1 MAAFMTKVA
10 LTPME
15 QPMKTNDVFKF
26 TLIFRL
32 PQNAPT
38 AEQLLD
44 ALFEAGCDDALVGMG
59 RAGYLGLDFEREA
72 KNADTAVDSAMRNVA
87 AAIPGAKLVEAKPD
101 LVSATEVAEL
111 TGCSRQNIRKHLSDK
126 ADAPAPAYFGGGVA
140 LWHLSALLPW
150 LEKYTQLRVEETIAR
165 AAQAVMRA
173 NLAIQE
179 QNLKQRNSA

>member
-1 MAAFMTKVA
+1 
-10 LTPME
+10 
-15 QPMKTNDVFKF
+15 MKKNDAFKF

-32 PQNAPT
+32 SQDTPKT
-38 AEQLLD
+38 EQMLD
-44 ALFEAGCDDALVGMG
+44 ALFEAGCDDALVGLG
-59 RAGYLGLDFEREA
+59 RVGYIALDFEREA
-72 KNADTAVDSAMRNVA
+72 KNAEIAVNSAIRNVA
-87 AAIPGAKLVEAKPD
+87 AAIRGAKLVEAKPD

-179 QNLKQRNSA
+179 QNLKQRKSA